1 MKNRSLPTTI
11 RAVVSS
17 CVTVCFSASMAVVA
31 VPAYAQGDGERS
43 LVDEARAAYNKLDYS
58 VCAENAGQALA
69 TAGSLVMRIDA
80 YKYLGLCSA
89 ALGETETARDAF
101 IKMLA
106 INPDEKL
113 PDGLSPRFTSSYR
126 EAKGQWVDAGKP
138 IALTIAS
145 DNTEEDVRTLEISVK
160 DDAGLIIKVAQRR
173 VGGDISPPVRVAAKL
188 AFEIPTNADVE
199 IIGLDKAG
207 GEVALLRVNKPQ
219 TATKIGNGNGNGNG
233 GIGDT
238 DPNKDG
244 NKKRLDPNDP
254 KPETDEVPW
263 VLIGAGS
270 GAAVLVLGTVGILA
284 AVLTPPS
291 SVSLRSQIVFGSSD
305 FAQ

>member
-1 MKNRSLPTTI
+1 
-11 RAVVSS
+11 
-17 CVTVCFSASMAVVA
+17 MALAA
-31 VPAYAQGDGERS
+31 VPASAQGDGERS

-58 VCAENAGQALA
+58 ACAESAEQALA
-69 TAGSLVMRIDA
+69 TAGNLVMRIDS

-106 INPDEKL
+106 ISPEEKL

-126 EAKGQWVDAGKP
+126 EAKGQWVDSKKP
-138 IALTIAS
+138 IEFTVTS
-145 DNTEEDVRTLEISVK
+145 DKTEEDVRTVEINIK
-160 DDAGLIIKVAQRR
+160 DDAGLIVKVAQRR
-173 VGGDISPPVRVAAKL
+173 VGGDVSPPVRVAAKL

-199 IIGLDKAG
+199 IIGLDKTG
-207 GEVALLRVNKPQ
+207 GEVALLRIEKPK
-219 TATKIGNGNGNGNG
+219 TEKKFDPNDGKGNGNGE
-233 GIGDT
+233 T
-238 DPNKDG
+238 DP
-244 NKKRLDPNDP
+244 NKKRLDPNNP

-263 VLIGAGS
+263 VWIGAGS
-270 GAAVLVLGTVGILA
+270 GAAVLVLGTVGIVA

-305 FAQ
+305 FAP